1 MHASLHAL
9 FCDRSGS
16 QDISFGGEFGCFGPG
31 HHVKGI
37 GRRCSSGRAGIN
49 SKNVAQAEIRNLCSS
64 RCGRLPPSIARQGF
78 LTARRMRSP
87 DSLCQAVV
95 TLWRFIHDALD
106 APLSLAL
113 QLLSGACG
121 PSVLPLQGLGL
132 PVDIVVSPFIKD
144 FLGKAT
150 GSKCDRHFRIC
161 PRYAEV
167 LQRSA
172 ERLVRPCEESRSL
185 REPIEDAH

>member
-1 MHASLHAL
+1 ML
-9 FCDRSGS
+9 
-16 QDISFGGEFGCFGPG
+16 
-31 HHVKGI
+31 
-37 GRRCSSGRAGIN
+37 SGRAGIN

-172 ERLVRPCEESRSL
+172 ERLVRPCEDREAFGSRLKMLTELGALSDLQDVHSRSSSG
-185 REPIEDAH
+185 R